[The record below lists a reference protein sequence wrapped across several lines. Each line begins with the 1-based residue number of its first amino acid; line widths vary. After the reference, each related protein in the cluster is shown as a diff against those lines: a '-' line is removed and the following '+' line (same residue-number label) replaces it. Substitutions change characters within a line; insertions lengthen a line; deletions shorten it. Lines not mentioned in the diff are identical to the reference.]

1 VHAIEACKL
10 WEMDYIWLPGTRAP
24 TDMNNT
30 VELLCP
36 KCSVKIAVPA
46 VSETIHITCPK
57 CQTTWDWPA
66 GAASPKASSPPARP
80 TVIKSTPVYQ
90 HVKPPPPKGSKLLLT
105 RAGRNAL
112 IVVAIFVGLICIG
125 KILNHSPAPPQ
136 QQAYWSPP
144 APLPTNPIAHSRPA
158 DIAPIFRP
166 PPSLPNP
173 LPGKANNPQNAPRPV
188 WDGAP
193 EEPLPQT
200 GDGVFLFD
208 AAAATSKL
216 KFVPNL
222 QQQHVL
228 LKVFDQDN
236 TTLVCWVFI
245 RDQDFVQMEMPPGK
259 YRLRLATGSHWYGET
274 NLFGPYAAY
283 AAISNLITI
292 PFNTVYTIDC
302 NPGINGSLVE
312 TRLEAKDF

>member
-1 VHAIEACKL
+1 
-10 WEMDYIWLPGTRAP
+10 
-24 TDMNNT
+24 MNNT